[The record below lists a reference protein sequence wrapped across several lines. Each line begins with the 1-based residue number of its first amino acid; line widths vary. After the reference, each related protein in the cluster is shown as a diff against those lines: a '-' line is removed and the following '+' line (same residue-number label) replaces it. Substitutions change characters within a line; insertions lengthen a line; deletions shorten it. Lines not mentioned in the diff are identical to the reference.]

1 MCRNIGVRSGGNLMN
16 FGFIAAAVISGIC
29 VVWWVI
35 KSERGATSFAASAF
49 QGIAAMLAV
58 NLVGVI
64 SGVTVAVNWYTLS
77 ACALLGLPGVI
88 GTLMLNFIMG
98 V

>member
-1 MCRNIGVRSGGNLMN
+1 MN
-16 FGFIAAAVISGIC
+16 FVFLTAAIVSAVSI
-29 VVWWVI
+29 VWWVI
-35 KSERGATSFAASAF
+35 RSERGASSFAASAF

-58 NLVGVI
+58 NLVGLI